1 MFRGKTNV
9 FLGIV
14 ALRRLNTCLLCLAQV
29 PRLKTKPFYMKLV
42 DCFIEVFLRRNTA
55 VQRRNMR
62 LPLRNTAVLRENR
75 RLLRGNLKHP
85 PDCTPYKFLMLLV
98 SGEEEIRLEYH
109 KLLLLSNP
117 AMKNGMHLFYHI
129 KDSVVK
135 DNLMKFGIISS
146 HIFQT
151 AALRSSHESPRIVRN
166 SFARSGGIMT

>member
-1 MFRGKTNV
+1 MLCAEIELLRRNVTLFRGKTHMFRGKTNV

-42 DCFIEVFLRRNTA
+42 NCFIEVFLRRNTA

-117 AMKNGMHLFYHI
+117 AMKKWYAFVLPYKRFSC
-129 KDSVVK
+129 K
-135 DNLMKFGIISS
+135 
-146 HIFQT
+146 
-151 AALRSSHESPRIVRN
+151 R
-166 SFARSGGIMT
+166 

>member
-1 MFRGKTNV
+1 MFCPEIELLRRNVALFHGKAHMFRGIAT
-9 FLGIV
+9 LP
-14 ALRRLNTCLLCLAQV
+14 RLNTCLLCLAQV

-42 DCFIEVFLRRNTA
+42 NCFIEVFLRRNTA

-85 PDCTPYKFLMLLV
+85 PACTPYKFLMLPA

-117 AMKNGMHLFYHI
+117 AMKKWYAFVLPYKRFSC
-129 KDSVVK
+129 K
-135 DNLMKFGIISS
+135 
-146 HIFQT
+146 
-151 AALRSSHESPRIVRN
+151 R
-166 SFARSGGIMT
+166 